1 MFLRNPSN
9 PNHSITKRRFSPLKL
24 LTVFLLLQDAVS
36 FAVGLGSK
44 TPQYCAENLSPQ
56 AYDWSAQCPANPATQ
71 SFISSKKVA
80 SIYDSY
86 LVYSNYPLT
95 HVQIY
100 LIGGEHAALDSE
112 ITHDN
117 HKRAS
122 KLFTKLG
129 KPGDLWSLEGMANS
143 TFKACKS
150 LSVKHDVNFFP
161 KKQGLLCTGWE
172 DKKSHALAVDLV
184 TTIYSQYNKS
194 IMFIAPSLFFI
205 ALSMCMQWYYLKD
218 PVNFR
223 YANLFSSTVNGI
235 FFVGGLYFILSDS
248 MQPYRSDNYNVIVR
262 INRNQNMI
270 YNIDA
275 YTDTDSHNKM
285 FITAGTLHFFTK
297 KSMMLSD
304 DETADLRNFL
314 LRKEAAGHPVA
325 YLYPHNDEWAED
337 YNKEIMQ
344 TFKK

>member
-9 PNHSITKRRFSPLKL
+9 PNHSITKKRFSPLKL

-36 FAVGLGSK
+36 FAVGIGNK

-71 SFISSKKVA
+71 SFISSKNAA

-100 LIGGEHAALDSE
+100 LIGGEHAELDSE

-122 KLFTKLG
+122 KLITKLG
-129 KPGDLWSLEGMANS
+129 KPGDLWSLEGLTNS
-143 TFKACKS
+143 TFNACKFLS
-150 LSVKHDVNFFP
+150 LKRDVNFFP

-172 DKKSHALAVDLV
+172 DRRSLDLAVDIAKDL
-184 TTIYSQYNKS
+184 YADYNNR
-194 IMFIAPSLFFI
+194 IIFIAPSIFLI
-205 ALSMCMQWYYLKD
+205 ALSMCMQWYYRKD

-223 YANLFSSTVNGI
+223 YANLFTSTVRGV
-235 FFVGGLYFILSDS
+235 FFSGALYFILSDKMYPS
-248 MQPYRSDNYNVIVR
+248 NPEKNIVIVK
-262 INRNQNMI
+262 NRNQNMI
-270 YNIDA
+270 YNIDT

-285 FITAGTLHFFTK
+285 FITAGTFHFFTK
-297 KSMMLSD
+297 KSMMLSN

-314 LRKEAAGHPVA
+314 LRKEAVGHPVA
-325 YLYPHNDEWAED
+325 YLYPHNDNYAEEF
-337 YNKEIMQ
+337 NKEIMQ